1 MPKICFSP
9 FLYEYIYTLNRT
21 SPLSAVRSLCPIAL
35 YDVRMIGRLFGR
47 SFVAF
52 SKGDKYTYQVETRRK
67 DVMGLPYLRFTG
79 FSSERLQALAPVVID
94 VFSEI
99 VHISKEKVKIERS
112 TLEPILNVPLTI
124 EIRMFSRAQS
134 VHDQI
139 ASNLAALLREE
150 GFETVHIYFLIL
162 SPELYYKDGV
172 PIKPITES

>member
-1 MPKICFSP
+1 
-9 FLYEYIYTLNRT
+9 
-21 SPLSAVRSLCPIAL
+21 
-35 YDVRMIGRLFGR
+35 
-47 SFVAF
+47 
-52 SKGDKYTYQVETRRK
+52 
-67 DVMGLPYLRFTG
+67 MGLPYLRFTG
-79 FSSERLQALAPVVID
+79 FSSERLQTLAPTVID

-139 ASNLAALLREE
+139 ANNLSALLREE

-172 PIKPITES
+172 PIKSTTESQH